1 MSAEYDFEKI
11 EPKWQ
16 NKWET
21 NLSHNTNLS
30 NNGNKH
36 YCLTMF
42 SYPSGDKLHIGH
54 WYNYG
59 PVDSY
64 ARFLKMNGNNVF
76 QPQGFDAF
84 GLPAE
89 NYAIKHGVHPAIST
103 SKNVDKMKQQL
114 KRIGAMFDWINEVNT
129 SSPDYY
135 KWTQWLFLQLYK
147 NKLAYRENAPV
158 NWCPSCSTV
167 LANEQVKDG
176 LCDRCDS
183 EVSKRDLT
191 QWFFKIT
198 NYSDELLS
206 SLDTLDWP
214 EKTKHMQKNWIG
226 KSIGANVVFTT
237 ESNEK
242 IKIFTTRPDTIY
254 GSTYLVI
261 APEHPL
267 VNILKTDSYSKDV
280 TKYVAETRNK
290 TEIERMADDGVKT
303 GVFTGSYAINPFTN
317 KKIPIWVAD
326 YVIASYGTGA
336 VMAVPGSDL
345 RDYEFAKKYDL
356 EIIEVVSKDGKIS
369 KSEIECFTDYGIAV
383 NSEGYTGL
391 ESSKLIPL
399 ISNKIS
405 EMGIGEATVQY
416 RLHDWLV
423 SRQRYWGAPIPI
435 IHCENCGSV
444 PVPEKD
450 LPVLLPDNIQFSS
463 TYGDDISPLATVDTY
478 IKTNCPECKR
488 EAKRDSDTMDT
499 FVCSSWYYLRY
510 PNSSYEEGPFDTSLL
525 NWLPVDTYV
534 GGAEH
539 ATMHLLYARFITK
552 VLRDLGHLSFDE
564 PFLKLYHQ
572 GTITKDGSKMSKSKG
587 NTVSPDDFIDKYGSD
602 TFRSYLMFMGPYDE
616 GGDWN
621 DKGITGINRFLRKVW
636 KICVQLKSSNVI
648 VEEDEKVIHKTIKQ
662 ITYDLNNMKFNT
674 AISRLMEYVNV
685 FSGRDSVH
693 PEVKSSLVL
702 LLAPF
707 APHISEEIWESLG
720 NTESIF
726 DSKWPEYIES
736 KTKDKSLIIIV
747 QVNGKLRGK
756 VEVDSDI
763 SKEDLLKASKNLDN
777 VKVFIDGKDIVKEIV
792 VPKKL
797 VNFVVK

>member
-1 MSAEYDFEKI
+1 MTAEYDFEKI

>member
-463 TYGDDISPLATVDTY
+463 TYGDDISPLATVDSY

>member
-1 MSAEYDFEKI
+1 
-11 EPKWQ
+11 
-16 NKWET
+16 
-21 NLSHNTNLS
+21 
-30 NNGNKH
+30 
-36 YCLTMF
+36 
-42 SYPSGDKLHIGH
+42 
-54 WYNYG
+54 
-59 PVDSY
+59 
-64 ARFLKMNGNNVF
+64 
-76 QPQGFDAF
+76 
-84 GLPAE
+84 
-89 NYAIKHGVHPAIST
+89 
-103 SKNVDKMKQQL
+103 
-114 KRIGAMFDWINEVNT
+114 
-129 SSPDYY
+129 
-135 KWTQWLFLQLYK
+135 YK

-552 VLRDLGHLSFDE
+552 VLRDLGHLS
-564 PFLKLYHQ
+564 
-572 GTITKDGSKMSKSKG
+572 
-587 NTVSPDDFIDKYGSD
+587 
-602 TFRSYLMFMGPYDE
+602 
-616 GGDWN
+616 
-621 DKGITGINRFLRKVW
+621 
-636 KICVQLKSSNVI
+636 
-648 VEEDEKVIHKTIKQ
+648 
-662 ITYDLNNMKFNT
+662 
-674 AISRLMEYVNV
+674 
-685 FSGRDSVH
+685 
-693 PEVKSSLVL
+693 
-702 LLAPF
+702 
-707 APHISEEIWESLG
+707 
-720 NTESIF
+720 
-726 DSKWPEYIES
+726 
-736 KTKDKSLIIIV
+736 
-747 QVNGKLRGK
+747 
-756 VEVDSDI
+756 
-763 SKEDLLKASKNLDN
+763 
-777 VKVFIDGKDIVKEIV
+777 
-792 VPKKL
+792 
-797 VNFVVK
+797 